1 MSYFSLHVRAFV
13 RGEEASTAKWLDQG
27 HSQCVL
33 SRPLREGNTECP
45 AWLTPARAM
54 PIFDLCLTPSMAQ
67 LHLPFCSHASL
78 LLYLCGLI
86 LHSTRSG
93 TPLQLSYLKQTV
105 ITLPNHLATCMLC
118 YLPHIKCPL
127 SSFPVESP
135 STFQRPAPWS
145 FSPWNLFKSPQ
156 QVSIFSLCVESVAL
170 IRQLI
175 PICSVLILLIYV
187 PWIINKKLD
196 VI

>member
-13 RGEEASTAKWLDQG
+13 RGKEASTAKWLDQG
-27 HSQCVL
+27 HNQCVP
-33 SRPLREGNTECP
+33 SRPIRESNTECP
-45 AWLTPARAM
+45 GWLTPARAM
-54 PIFDLCLTPSMAQ
+54 PIFDLCLTPKMVQ

-86 LHSTRSG
+86 LHSTLPG

-105 ITLPNHLATCMLC
+105 ITLPNHLATYMLC

-135 STFQRPAPWS
+135 SAFQWPAPWS
-145 FSPWNLFKSPQ
+145 FSPWNFFKSPQ

-170 IRQLI
+170 IIQLI